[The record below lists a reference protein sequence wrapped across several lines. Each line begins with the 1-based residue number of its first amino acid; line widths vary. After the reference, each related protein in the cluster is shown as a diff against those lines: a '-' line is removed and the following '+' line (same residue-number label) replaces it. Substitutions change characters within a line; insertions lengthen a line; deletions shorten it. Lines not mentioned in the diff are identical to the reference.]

1 MRAAARVEH
10 VTSFPD
16 QVREVRCIPKTGR
29 LSHDD
34 LEKYIEAVGA
44 VEAANKKYSAQKKH

>member
-44 VEAANKKYSAQKKH
+44 VEAANKKYPAHKKQ